1 MRYADARS
9 EVGARSHDRWS
20 SGATD
25 GLFLAIF
32 TGAAPGG
39 AAESESDGK
48 ASLPFLGKW
57 GS

>member
-39 AAESESDGK
+39 AAESESD
-48 ASLPFLGKW
+48 
-57 GS
+57 

>member
-1 MRYADARS
+1 MRYANARS
-9 EVGARSHDRWS
+9 EVGTRSYDRWS

-39 AAESESDGK
+39 AAESESD
-48 ASLPFLGKW
+48 
-57 GS
+57 